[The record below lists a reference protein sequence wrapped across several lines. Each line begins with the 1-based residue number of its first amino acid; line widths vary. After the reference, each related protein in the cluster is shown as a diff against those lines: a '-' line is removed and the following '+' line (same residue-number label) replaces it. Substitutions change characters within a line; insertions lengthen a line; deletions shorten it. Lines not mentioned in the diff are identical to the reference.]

1 MLEILLILSLCRSV
15 GGRLEDK
22 GYPSA
27 SSYQFFVIIAWFGGQ
42 FVGAFAAAFG
52 CAVLDHGREHLGL
65 VNLGFLFG
73 SSLAIGIVVW
83 FASAL
88 PDDFRSGRAA
98 ELEAAAVLADLHN
111 DGDNPYRMPNF
122 FGHR

>member
-1 MLEILLILSLCRSV
+1 MLEILLVLSLCRSV

-27 SSYQFFVIIAWFGGQ
+27 WYQFFVIIAWFGGQ
-42 FVGAFAAAFG
+42 FVGAFAAALA
-52 CAVLDHGREHLGL
+52 CAVLDNGREHLGF
-65 VNLGFLFG
+65 VHWSSLFG
-73 SSLAIGIVVW
+73 SSLAVGLVVW

-88 PDDFRSGRAA
+88 PDDCRSGRAA

-111 DGDNPYRMPNF
+111 DGDNPYRMPKF
-122 FGHR
+122 SGHR